1 MTDLPDVVTATVQTI
16 VSQSQALGLTW
27 NLRLASIT
35 TISSRNLTVIL
46 DGDTATIG
54 AINMCGTPLLA
65 GDRVYVLMIPTSG
78 NYVVGLNR
86 TIGIAADTSGFAFN
100 GSTNSGTFSAMPS
113 NPQVTIF
120 VSEGSSI
127 LLYMSVSAYSDT
139 AGNSV
144 QFGWNLN
151 GTNYTA
157 VHYTFGPTTGQH
169 SNVSAQRLIIPT
181 GLIRG
186 YNTITGMWKLAGGA
200 GNIFQDGNDWISMT
214 ALTCVAT

>member
-27 NLRLASIT
+27 NLRLATII
-35 TISSRNLTVIL
+35 TISSRSLTVIL

-54 AINMCGTPLLA
+54 AIDMCGTPLLA

-86 TIGIAADTSGFAFN
+86 TIGLGADTSGFAFN

-113 NPQVTIF
+113 TPTVTIT

-127 LLYMSVSAYSDT
+127 LVYIQASCYSDT
-139 AGNSV
+139 PGNSV
-144 QFGWNLN
+144 QLGWNVN
-151 GTNYTA
+151 GTNFTA
-157 VHYTFGPTTGQH
+157 VHYGFGPTGQH
-169 SNVSAQRLIIPT
+169 ISMGGQRLIFPT
-181 GLIRG
+181 NLVAGT
-186 YNTITGMWKLAGGA
+186 NTIIGMWKLAGGG
-200 GNIFQDGNDWISMT
+200 GNIFQNNDDWISMT